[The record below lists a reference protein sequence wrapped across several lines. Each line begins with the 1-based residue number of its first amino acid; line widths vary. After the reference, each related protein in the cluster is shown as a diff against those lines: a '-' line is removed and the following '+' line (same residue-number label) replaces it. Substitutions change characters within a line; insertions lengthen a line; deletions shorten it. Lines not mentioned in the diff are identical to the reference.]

1 MEWLSYLSFTGGGWG
16 DELLRGLGVTLA
28 LAAASLPVGL
38 VLGLA
43 VAALGLCRRAL
54 WRGLSVGFSTTI
66 RGLPELLTLFIIYH
80 GVGLALNSLLKWFN
94 PEAESFEL
102 SPFLAG
108 VIALGL
114 VFAGYSSEV
123 WRGAWQSLDRGQ
135 LEAAQA
141 IGVRRLTIFRLIEL
155 PQLLRL
161 ALPGLGNLWISLIK
175 DTALVSVIAL
185 NDLMRMANVAVGV
198 TKKPFLFFAVVCL
211 VYWAICL
218 LCEWGL
224 ARLEQRANRGFEREG
239 RAA

>member
-1 MEWLSYLSFTGGGWG
+1 
-16 DELLRGLGVTLA
+16 
-28 LAAASLPVGL
+28 
-38 VLGLA
+38 
-43 VAALGLCRRAL
+43 
-54 WRGLSVGFSTTI
+54 
-66 RGLPELLTLFIIYH
+66 
-80 GVGLALNSLLKWFN
+80 
-94 PEAESFEL
+94 
-102 SPFLAG
+102 

-161 ALPGLGNLWISLIK
+161 ALPGGQPV
-175 DTALVSVIAL
+175 DQPDQGHRAG
-185 NDLMRMANVAVGV
+185 VGDRAERPDAHGQRGGGGDQETLPV
-198 TKKPFLFFAVVCL
+198 FAVVCL